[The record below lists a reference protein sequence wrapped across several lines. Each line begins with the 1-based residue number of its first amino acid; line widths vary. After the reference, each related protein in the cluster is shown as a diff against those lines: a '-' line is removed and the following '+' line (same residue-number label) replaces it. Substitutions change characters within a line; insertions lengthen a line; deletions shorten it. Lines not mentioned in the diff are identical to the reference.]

1 MDAADAYP
9 VGVPSEAP
17 IRRGRSDRGRRS
29 TTLSSPNVWSQSG
42 LMAPDLVTSV
52 VVDAIDAPLKAPRR
66 RGRVME
72 IAALGLTDTVVL
84 AVSALLG
91 GVFVRAATSR
101 SFGIAETLLA
111 VAASLLG
118 LVVHGGY
125 RSDRG
130 RLSPVGVR
138 SWRAALYG
146 YPTAVVVL
154 ALFSGSRLGVGAA
167 ALAALPGVLLIPLGR
182 RMARFLPM
190 PGRAQTSR
198 ILIVGSG
205 KVARRVAS
213 RLGRVDGIQVVGMV
227 DSDPPPGEKVLGGLS
242 DLITLVDEHR
252 VDQVLVAFSRTP
264 GHDTLEILRKLNHQ
278 VSVSVVPR
286 MFEML
291 SWRSSLEEIDGIPLL
306 HVAPASLS
314 TSARMMK
321 RALDIVVAGL
331 GLIILS
337 PVVLA
342 TAIAIRLDSKGPI
355 FFHQQRWGRRGEP
368 FRIIK
373 FRTMEVGAESAR
385 KDLASDSIGPLF
397 KLRSDPRV
405 TRVGACLR
413 RTSLDELPQLFN
425 VLRGQMSLVG
435 PRPFVPDEAA
445 QIVGSAARRYDVPP
459 GMTGL
464 WQISGR
470 SDLNY
475 DDLRHLDT
483 VYVASWSLW
492 WDLRILLQTPGAV
505 VRRRGAF

>member
-1 MDAADAYP
+1 MDAGHAYP
-9 VGVPSEAP
+9 VGVKPEAP
-17 IRRGRSDRGRRS
+17 AHRGQSPHGRRS
-29 TTLSSPNVWSQSG
+29 PTLAPQNLPSSSR

-52 VVDAIDAPLKAPRR
+52 VVDAIDAPLKRPRR
-66 RGRVME
+66 RGRILE

-84 AVSALLG
+84 VLAALIG
-91 GVFVRAATSR
+91 GLLVRVATTHD
-101 SFGIAETLLA
+101 FGVAETALT
-111 VAASLLG
+111 VVASLLG

-125 RSDRG
+125 RSERG
-130 RLSPVGVR
+130 RLSPVGAR

-146 YPTAVVVL
+146 YPTVVVAL
-154 ALFSGSRLGVGAA
+154 ALFSGSRLGVGPA
-167 ALAALPGVLLIPLGR
+167 ALAALPGALLIPLGR
-182 RMARFLPM
+182 RLARLLPM

-205 KVARRVAS
+205 KVARRVAG
-213 RLGRVDGIQVVGMV
+213 RLGRIDGIQVVGMV
-227 DSDPPPGEKVLGGLS
+227 DSDPPPGEKVLGGLP
-242 DLITLVDEHR
+242 DLVRLVDEHR
-252 VDQVLVAFSRTP
+252 VDQVLVTFSRTP

-314 TSARMMK
+314 TSARRLK
-321 RALDIVVAGL
+321 RALDIAVAGL
-331 GLIILS
+331 ALIILS
-337 PVVLA
+337 PVVLV
-342 TAIAIRLDSKGPI
+342 TALAIRLDSSGPI
-355 FFHQQRWGRRGEP
+355 FFRQQRWGRRGEP
-368 FRIIK
+368 FQIIK
-373 FRTMEVGAESAR
+373 FRTMEDGAEHGR
-385 KDLASDSIGPLF
+385 KDLESDSATPLF

-405 TRVGACLR
+405 TRVGAGLR
-413 RTSLDELPQLFN
+413 RTSLDEIPQLFN
-425 VLRGQMSLVG
+425 VLRGEMSLVG

-483 VYVASWSLW
+483 VYVSSWSLW

-505 VRRRGAF
+505 MRRKGAF

>member
-1 MDAADAYP
+1 VDAADAYSM
-9 VGVPSEAP
+9 GLPSEGPLRHGQSARSRNSATITSP
-17 IRRGRSDRGRRS
+17 SVPTQGR
-29 TTLSSPNVWSQSG
+29 
-42 LMAPDLVTSV
+42 LMTPDLVTSV

-72 IAALGLTDTVVL
+72 IAALGLVDTFVL
-84 AVSALLG
+84 ALAALLG
-91 GVFVRAATSR
+91 GWLVR
-101 SFGIAETLLA
+101 SFTTRDFGAPQVVLT

-118 LVVHGGY
+118 LIVHGGY

-130 RLSPVGVR
+130 HVSPVGVR

-154 ALFSGSRLGVGAA
+154 ALFSGSDLGVEAA
-167 ALAALPGVLLIPLGR
+167 ALATLPGVVMIPLGR
-182 RMARFLPM
+182 RLARLLPM

-242 DLITLVDEHR
+242 DLVKLVDEHR

-314 TSARMMK
+314 TSARVMK

-331 GLIILS
+331 SLIILS
-337 PVVLA
+337 PVVVVS
-342 TAIAIRLDSKGPI
+342 AIAVRLDSAGPI
-355 FFHQQRWGRRGEP
+355 FFRQQRWGRRGEP
-368 FRIIK
+368 FQIIK
-373 FRTMEVGAESAR
+373 FRTMENGAENAR
-385 KDLASDSIGPLF
+385 KDLASDSVGPLF
-397 KLRSDPRV
+397 KLRADPRI
-405 TRVGACLR
+405 TRVGAWLR
-413 RTSLDELPQLFN
+413 RTSLDEIPQLFN
-425 VLRGQMSLVG
+425 VLCGQMSLVG

-492 WDLRILLQTPGAV
+492 WDLRILFQTPGAV
-505 VRRRGAF
+505 IRRKGAF

>member
-9 VGVPSEAP
+9 MGMPSETP
-17 IRRGRSDRGRRS
+17 LRHGRSERSRRS
-29 TTLSSPNVWSQSG
+29 ATLSPPNVPTQG
-42 LMAPDLVTSV
+42 RLMAPDLVTSV

-66 RGRVME
+66 RGRVKE
-72 IAALGLTDTVVL
+72 IAALGLSDTVVL
-84 AVSALLG
+84 AVAALIG
-91 GVFVRAATSR
+91 GWLVRQNTSHG
-101 SFGIAETLLA
+101 FGGAEVVLTI
-111 VAASLLG
+111 AASLLG

-125 RSDRG
+125 RSERG

-138 SWRAALYG
+138 SWRAAFYG
-146 YPTAVVVL
+146 YPTAVVAL
-154 ALFSGSRLGVGAA
+154 ALFSGSRLGVEAA
-167 ALAALPGVLLIPLGR
+167 ALAALPGALLIPLGR
-182 RMARFLPM
+182 RAARLLPL

-205 KVARRVAS
+205 KVARRVSS
-213 RLGRVDGIQVVGMV
+213 RLSRIDGIQVVGMV

-242 DLITLVDEHR
+242 DLISLVDEHR
-252 VDQVLVAFSRTP
+252 VDQVLVTFSRTP

-314 TSARMMK
+314 TSARVMK
-321 RALDIVVAGL
+321 RALDVAVAGL
-331 GLIILS
+331 ALIVLS
-337 PVVLA
+337 PVVLV
-342 TAIAIRLDSKGPI
+342 TAVAIRFDSHGPI
-355 FFHQQRWGRRGEP
+355 FFRQQRWGRRGEP
-368 FRIIK
+368 FRIVK
-373 FRTMEVGAESAR
+373 FRTMEVGAENAR

-405 TRVGACLR
+405 TRVGEWLR
-413 RTSLDELPQLFN
+413 RTSLDEIPQLFN
-425 VLRGQMSLVG
+425 VLRGEMSLVG

-483 VYVASWSLW
+483 VYVSSWSLW

-505 VRRRGAF
+505 LRRKGAF

>member
-9 VGVPSEAP
+9 MGMSAEAP
-17 IRRGRSDRGRRS
+17 VRPGQAQRGRRS
-29 TTLSSPNVWSQSG
+29 SALPPNVPSQNR

-66 RGRVME
+66 RGRFME
-72 IAALGLTDTVVL
+72 IAALGLTDAVVL
-84 AVSALLG
+84 LLAALVG
-91 GVFVRAATSR
+91 GTLVRAATTR
-101 SFGIAETLLA
+101 GFGVAATSLT

-118 LVVHGGY
+118 LVLHGGY
-125 RSDRG
+125 RSERG

-146 YPTAVVVL
+146 YPTAVVAL

-167 ALAALPGVLLIPLGR
+167 ALAALPGALLIPLGR
-182 RMARFLPM
+182 RVARFLPL
-190 PGRAQTSR
+190 PGRAQTTR

-213 RLGRVDGIQVVGMV
+213 RLGRFDGIQVVGMV

-242 DLITLVDEHR
+242 DLVSLVEEHR
-252 VDQVLVAFSRTP
+252 VDQVLVTFSRTP

-314 TSARMMK
+314 TSARVVK
-321 RALDIVVAGL
+321 RALDIVVAGIA
-331 GLIILS
+331 LIVLS
-337 PVVLA
+337 PVVLV
-342 TAIAIRLDSKGPI
+342 TSIMIKLDSSGSI
-355 FFHQQRWGRRGEP
+355 FFRQQRWGRRGEP
-368 FRIIK
+368 FQIIK
-373 FRTMEVGAESAR
+373 FRTMEVGAENAR
-385 KDLASDSIGPLF
+385 KDLASESTGPLF
-397 KLRSDPRV
+397 KLRSDPRI
-405 TRVGACLR
+405 TRVGSFLR
-413 RTSLDELPQLFN
+413 RTSLDEIPQLFN

-492 WDLRILLQTPGAV
+492 WDLRILLQTPSAV
-505 VRRRGAF
+505 LRRKGAF

>member
-9 VGVPSEAP
+9 VGMSSEAP
-17 IRRGRSDRGRRS
+17 VRRGTPGRGRRS
-29 TTLSSPNVWSQSG
+29 TTLTSANVPAQG
-42 LMAPDLVTSV
+42 RLMAPDLVTSA
-52 VVDAIDAPLKAPRR
+52 VVDAIDAPLTTPRR
-66 RGRVME
+66 PGRLIE
-72 IAALGLTDTVVL
+72 IAALVLADAVVL
-84 AVSALLG
+84 ALAALLG
-91 GVFVRAATSR
+91 GWLVRAATTR
-101 SFGIAETLLA
+101 HFGAADVALT

-118 LVVHGGY
+118 MVIHAGY
-125 RSDRG
+125 RSERG

-138 SWRAALYG
+138 SWRAAIYG
-146 YPTAVVVL
+146 YPTAVVAL
-154 ALFSGSRLGVGAA
+154 ALFSGSRLGVSAA
-167 ALAALPGVLLIPLGR
+167 ALATLPGAVFIPIGR
-182 RMARFLPM
+182 RLARFLPL

-213 RLGRVDGIQVVGMV
+213 RLGRFDGIQVVGMV

-242 DLITLVDEHR
+242 DLVQLVDEHR
-252 VDQVLVAFSRTP
+252 VDQVLVTFSRTP
-264 GHDTLEILRKLNHQ
+264 GHDTLEILRKLNHR

-321 RALDIVVAGL
+321 RALDIVVAGMA
-331 GLIILS
+331 LIILS

-342 TAIAIRLDSKGPI
+342 TAIAIRLDSAGPI
-355 FFHQQRWGRRGEP
+355 FFRQQRWGRRGEP
-368 FRIIK
+368 FQIIK
-373 FRTMEVGAESAR
+373 FRTMEVGAEHVR
-385 KDLASDSIGPLF
+385 KDLASDSTGPLF
-397 KLRSDPRV
+397 KLKSDPRV
-405 TRVGACLR
+405 TRVGAFLR
-413 RTSLDELPQLFN
+413 KTSLDEVPQLFN

-435 PRPFVPDEAA
+435 PRPFIPDEAA

-505 VRRRGAF
+505 LRRKGAF